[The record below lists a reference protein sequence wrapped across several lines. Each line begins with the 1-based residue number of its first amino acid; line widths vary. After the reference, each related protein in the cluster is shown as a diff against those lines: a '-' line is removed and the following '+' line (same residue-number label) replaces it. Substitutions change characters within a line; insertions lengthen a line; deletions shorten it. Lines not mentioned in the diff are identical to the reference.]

1 MSQINY
7 KLPVI
12 TLRGT
17 SVLPDM
23 ILHFDVSRPR
33 SVAALEAAMREEQN
47 ILLIT
52 QMNAEDDEPD
62 KEALYKIGTIA
73 KVKQLVK
80 MPKDTIRVLVEGKLR
95 ARLDDFLEW
104 DPYILGEVTIMEDE
118 DENDELKEEAML
130 RYLQK
135 LFEKYTAFNA
145 QLSPELVKQME
156 SIDRLD
162 KFVSQ
167 LCNNMPMEYIE
178 RQQLLE
184 AGSLGERFELLS
196 AFIIK
201 ETEVIRINREIQAK
215 VKQKVDQNQKE
226 YVLREQLKVIREELG
241 ENTTLDDAEDFE
253 KALEILEAS
262 DSVKERIQKEIDRF
276 RNSINNSAENGV
288 IRGFLETV
296 LELPWD
302 KMSEDNTDISKAEA
316 ILQADHYGLE
326 KVKQRMIEYLAVRI
340 LTKKGD
346 APILCLVGPPGTGKT
361 SIGRSVARALNKKYV
376 RISLGGVHDEAE
388 IRGHRKT
395 YIGAMPG
402 RIAMALKQSGVKN
415 PVILFDEIDK
425 VGNDYKGDPFAA
437 LLEVLDSEQNC
448 KFRDNYIEI
457 PIDLSEV
464 LFIATANS
472 TSGIPRPLL
481 DRMEVIEI
489 NSYTANEK
497 YHIAKRHL
505 IPKQVERH
513 GLTKAQL
520 RLNDLA
526 IEKIITNYTREAGV
540 RQLERRIG
548 DVCRKGVRQILQK
561 NKRSIRI
568 TEKNIDKFLGK
579 PKYNSAM
586 ANEKD
591 EVGIARGLA
600 WTSVGGE
607 TLSVEVNVLPG
618 KGRFELTGKLGDV
631 MKESARAG
639 ISYLRSII
647 SGQGISK
654 EFFENNDIHI
664 HIPEGA
670 VPKDGPSAGITMAT
684 AMYSAITEKSVKANV
699 AMTGEITLRGRVLP
713 VGGLKEKILAAKM
726 AGIKSVIVPD
736 ENRRDIDE
744 LETEIVEG
752 LNIVYAKTMED
763 VWPIALNA

>member
-184 AGSLGERFELLS
+184 AGSLDERFELLS

>member
-346 APILCLVGPPGTGKT
+346 VPILCLVGPPGTGKT

-481 DRMEVIEI
+481 DRMEIIEI

>member
-1 MSQINY
+1 MNQINY

-12 TLRGT
+12 TLKGT

-33 SVAALEAAMREEQN
+33 SVAALEAAMQKEQN

-52 QMNAEDDEPD
+52 QMNEEDDEPGQ
-62 KEALYKIGTIA
+62 ESLYRIGTIA
-73 KVKQLVK
+73 KIKQLVK

-95 ARLDDFLEW
+95 AKLNDFLKW
-104 DPYILGEVTIMEDE
+104 DPYILGEVTVVEDE
-118 DENDELKEEAML
+118 DENGELEEEAML
-130 RYLQK
+130 RYLHG
-135 LFEKYTAFNA
+135 LFEKYASLNL

-156 SIDRLD
+156 DITDLNRL
-162 KFVSQ
+162 VSQ
-167 LCNNMPMEYIE
+167 LCNNIPMEYAR

-184 AGSLGERFELLS
+184 ADSLVERLELIS
-196 AFIIK
+196 AYLIN
-201 ETEVIRINREIQAK
+201 ETEIIRINQELQVR
-215 VKQKVDQNQKE
+215 VKQKVEQNQKE
-226 YVLREQLKVIREELG
+226 YILREQLKVIREELG
-241 ENTTLDDAEDFE
+241 ESNTLDDANEFE
-253 KALEILEAS
+253 ETLEKVVAS

-276 RNSINNSAENGV
+276 KNSSNNSAENGV
-288 IRGFLETV
+288 IRGYLETV
-296 LELPWD
+296 LDMPWD
-302 KMSEDNTDISKAEA
+302 KMSEDNTDISTAEA
-316 ILQADHYGLE
+316 VLQADHYGLQ
-326 KVKQRMIEYLAVRI
+326 KVKQRILEYLAVRI

-361 SIGRSVARALNKKYV
+361 SIGRSVARALNKKYA

-402 RIAMALKQSGVKN
+402 RIAMALKQTGVKN
-415 PVILFDEIDK
+415 PVMLFDEIDK

-437 LLEVLDSEQNC
+437 LLEVMDGEQNC
-448 KFRDNYIEI
+448 RFRDNYIEI

-472 TSGIPRPLL
+472 IATIPRALQ
-481 DRMEVIEI
+481 DRMDVIEI

-497 YHIAKRHL
+497 YYIAKRHL
-505 IPKQVERH
+505 IPRQLERH
-513 GLTKAQL
+513 GLVKSQL
-520 RLNDLA
+520 RFNDLS
-526 IEKIITNYTREAGV
+526 IERIISDYTKEAGV
-540 RQLERRIG
+540 RQMERRIA
-548 DVCRKGVRQILQK
+548 DICRKGVREILQK
-561 NKRSIRI
+561 NKKSVRI
-568 TEKNIDKFLGK
+568 TEKNLEKFLGK
-579 PKYNSAM
+579 PKYSSIK
-586 ANEKD
+586 ANLND

-600 WTSVGGE
+600 WTQVGGE

-631 MKESARAG
+631 MKESAKAAV
-639 ISYLRSII
+639 SYVRSIA
-647 SGQGISK
+647 SGAGISK

-684 AMYSAITEKSVKANV
+684 AMYSAITGKSIKASV

-713 VGGLKEKILAAKM
+713 IGGLKEKILAARM

-736 ENRRDIDE
+736 KNRSDINE
-744 LETEIVEG
+744 LEEEILEG
-752 LNIVYAKTMED
+752 LKIVYAKTMED